1 MVVTYRR
8 PACGDAGRLP
18 SFTDEIDLFRVQA
31 GSVARRSVSSRFLS
45 VRRPAD
51 DFGRRGRY
59 TPCMRSVADEFRA
72 RDREALLKL
81 SFEERLEI
89 AFALGEEDL
98 ARFCQAQG
106 VDRETG
112 IRLLQRRRQAGR
124 RPSNGMEELIG

>member
-1 MVVTYRR
+1 
-8 PACGDAGRLP
+8 
-18 SFTDEIDLFRVQA
+18 
-31 GSVARRSVSSRFLS
+31 
-45 VRRPAD
+45 
-51 DFGRRGRY
+51 
-59 TPCMRSVADEFRA
+59 MRSVADELRA

-98 ARFCQAQG
+98 TRFCEAQG

-124 RPSNGMEELIG
+124 RPSKCMENLIG

>member
-1 MVVTYRR
+1 
-8 PACGDAGRLP
+8 
-18 SFTDEIDLFRVQA
+18 
-31 GSVARRSVSSRFLS
+31 
-45 VRRPAD
+45 
-51 DFGRRGRY
+51 
-59 TPCMRSVADEFRA
+59 MRSVADEFRA

-124 RPSNGMEELIG
+124 RPSKCMEELIG